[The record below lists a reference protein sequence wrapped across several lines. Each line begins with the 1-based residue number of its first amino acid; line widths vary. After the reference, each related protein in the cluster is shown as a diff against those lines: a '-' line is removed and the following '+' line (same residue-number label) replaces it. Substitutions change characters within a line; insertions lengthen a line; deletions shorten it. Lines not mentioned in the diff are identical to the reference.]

1 MKATM
6 RNLLTVVGIGFRAD
20 PPKAIGAFV
29 LTIINSLT
37 TVSFALWLTLL
48 TDGAVNSDRS
58 DVWRG
63 VFGMVATM
71 VVFQVTN
78 WLSFNMRNTLMEKTA
93 WVMDRRLIEMSAGI
107 PGLEHHERPDYITEL
122 ELLRQDR
129 HQLSFTIGTLVNNL
143 DTLVQMV
150 GTMFVLSRLHP
161 VLLLL
166 PLFAVP
172 SVGIAARA
180 VKLQQTAMEK
190 TRELGRSADHLFELS
205 TTPGPAKE
213 TRIFALAGPLV
224 RRHQDAWM
232 SVDKQ
237 ITKASMKVAWLTT
250 LGWTIFALGY
260 TAGMAF
266 VVKLAVDGRT
276 SAGGVLLAFTLG
288 AQVNQQVGQAV
299 GGVSW
304 LLRNLKTVGRYVWLQ
319 EYTASAWPKDQGR
332 LTPPDRLERGIE
344 LKDVS
349 FKYPGTDSYVLKEV
363 NLYLPAG
370 TTVAVV
376 GDNGAGKT
384 TLIKLLCRFYRPTEG
399 QILADGQDIDRFD
412 PEQWRNRMSA
422 GFQDFAR
429 FEFHAGEVVGVGDI
443 PRIDD
448 APILE
453 RALVRGGATDVIA
466 ALPSGLATQ
475 LGKSFDEGVE
485 LSGGQWQKLALGRSM
500 MRDPLLLVLDE
511 PTASLDANTEHAL
524 FERFAAASDRV
535 ARASGAITVLVSHR
549 FSTVRMADLIVVV
562 EGGRVLE
569 IGSHKELIEREGLYA
584 DLFEMQA
591 RAYR

>member
-1 MKATM
+1 MNRTL
-6 RNLLTVVGIGFRAD
+6 RNLSTVVSIGFKAD
-20 PPKAIGAFV
+20 PPRAIGAFI
-29 LTIINSLT
+29 LTTINSLT
-37 TVSFALWLTLL
+37 TVSFALWLTRL
-48 TDGAVNSDRS
+48 TDGAVNSDKS
-58 DVWRG
+58 AVWQG
-63 VFGMVATM
+63 VMGMVVTM
-71 VVFQVTN
+71 VVFQITN
-78 WLSFNMRNTLMEKTA
+78 WLSFNMRNTLMEKTS
-93 WVMDRRLIEMSAGI
+93 WIMDRRLIEMSAGI

-129 HQLSFTIGTLVNNL
+129 HQLAFTLGSLVNNL
-143 DTLVQMV
+143 DILVQML
-150 GTMFVLSRLHP
+150 GTMFVLSRLHSI
-161 VLLLL
+161 LLLL
-166 PLFAVP
+166 PVFAIP
-172 SVGIAARA
+172 SVAIAARA
-180 VKLQQTAMEK
+180 VRVQQTAMEES
-190 TRELGRSADHLFELS
+190 RELGRAADHLFELS

-213 TRIFALAGPLV
+213 TRIFSLAGPLV
-224 RRHQDAWM
+224 QRHSSAWD

-237 ITKASMKVAWLTT
+237 VTRASLKVAWLTT

-276 SAGGVLLAFTLG
+276 SPGGVLLAFTLG

-304 LLRNLKTVGRYVWLQ
+304 LMRNLKTVGRYVWLQ
-319 EYTASAWPKDQGR
+319 EYTAAALGKDPG
-332 LTPPDRLERGIE
+332 LLSPPDKLKQGIE
-344 LKDVS
+344 LRDVS
-349 FKYPGTDSYVLKEV
+349 FKYPGTESYVLKDV
-363 NLYLPAG
+363 NLVFPAG
-370 TTVAVV
+370 STVAVV

-399 QILADGQDIDRFD
+399 QILADGQDIDQFL
-412 PEQWRNRMSA
+412 PEQWRSRMSA

-443 PRIDD
+443 PRI
-448 APILE
+448 AE
-453 RALVRGGATDVIA
+453 AATVQRALERGGATDVIMR
-466 ALPSGLATQ
+466 LPNGLETQ

-511 PTASLDANTEHAL
+511 PTASLDANTEHSL
-524 FERFAAASDRV
+524 FERFAAASY
-535 ARASGAITVLVSHR
+535 RAAKTSGAITVLVSHR
-549 FSTVRMADLIVVV
+549 FSTVRMADTIVVV

-569 IGSHKELIEREGLYA
+569 VGSHAELLERKGLYA
-584 DLFEMQA
+584 DLFELQA